1 MSKGYEHEVRVDDD
15 KVVITKPVAYG
26 ATVVWTITPIDYDL
40 HVHVEYLNSK
50 GESQQDN
57 IGIRPI
63 DTSNVVLF
71 I

>member
-1 MSKGYEHEVRVDDD
+1 MSREPKCEILAGED
-15 KVVITKPVAYG
+15 KVVITVTMSYG
-26 ATVVWTITPIDYDL
+26 AAIVWTITPDDYDL
-40 HVHVEYLNSK
+40 YVRGEYLNSK
-50 GESQQDN
+50 GEAQEEN

>member
-1 MSKGYEHEVRVDDD
+1 MSREPKCEILAGED
-15 KVVITKPVAYG
+15 KVVIVVSGNYG
-26 ATVVWTITPIDYDL
+26 STMWTITPDDYEL
-40 HVHVEYLNSK
+40 YVRGEYLNSK
-50 GESQQDN
+50 GEAQEEN